1 MKIRTSKPNRKNI
14 SVQLLDGVIVAFN
27 QELVGELE
35 DESRIEELMSRDLSI
50 SLVED
55 HMVDR
60 TEEEI
65 YENPLVEGEII
76 EAEVSD
82 IEDAVDVD
90 STTMNLDNDEDL
102 GSITEEDVEEYD
114 MDDMTVAELQ
124 QLCKDAGLKNK
135 DWKDLRKPE
144 LIDFV
149 KKNIE

>member
-1 MKIRTSKPNRKNI
+1 
-14 SVQLLDGVIVAFN
+14 
-27 QELVGELE
+27 
-35 DESRIEELMSRDLSI
+35 
-50 SLVED
+50 
-55 HMVDR
+55 
-60 TEEEI
+60 
-65 YENPLVEGEII
+65 
-76 EAEVSD
+76 
-82 IEDAVDVD
+82 
-90 STTMNLDNDEDL
+90 MNLDNDEDL

>member
-76 EAEVSD
+76 
-82 IEDAVDVD
+82 
-90 STTMNLDNDEDL
+90 
-102 GSITEEDVEEYD
+102 
-114 MDDMTVAELQ
+114 
-124 QLCKDAGLKNK
+124 
-135 DWKDLRKPE
+135 
-144 LIDFV
+144 
-149 KKNIE
+149 